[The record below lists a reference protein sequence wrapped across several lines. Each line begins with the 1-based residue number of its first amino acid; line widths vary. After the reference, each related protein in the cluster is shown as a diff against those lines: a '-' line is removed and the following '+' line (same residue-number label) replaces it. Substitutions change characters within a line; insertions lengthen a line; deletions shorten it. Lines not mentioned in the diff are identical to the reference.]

1 IKILDYLRENSSKKI
16 NKSDVMRYM
25 EDTSRAM
32 TTHKIIMDLI
42 KEGKIKMI
50 KDKPHSQTH
59 YLTINDENEFNRI
72 NQELSKM
79 EKQIEKLQIP
89 KAKKPRDVSLEDLI
103 TWHIV
108 LNFGLINKFPTE
120 DNEILYRKIA
130 RLLVMLALKKVR
142 SMREIKEVL

>member
-1 IKILDYLRENSSKKI
+1 MTKTSLTESIKS
-16 NKSDVMRYM
+16 
-25 EDTSRAM
+25 
-32 TTHKIIMDLI
+32 
-42 KEGKIKMI
+42 
-50 KDKPHSQTH
+50 
-59 YLTINDENEFNRI
+59 
-72 NQELSKM
+72 LSKM

>member
-1 IKILDYLRENSSKKI
+1 MSSSENERQSESQRRIKILDYLRENSSKKI

-72 NQELSKM
+72 NQESVKNG
-79 EKQIEKLQIP
+79 E
-89 KAKKPRDVSLEDLI
+89 A
-103 TWHIV
+103 
-108 LNFGLINKFPTE
+108 N
-120 DNEILYRKIA
+120 
-130 RLLVMLALKKVR
+130 
-142 SMREIKEVL
+142 